1 MEKTRGW
8 IERAHETG
16 NWGQHEKK
24 ARRQLAKSGVQIRT
38 SRKTK
43 QPDRHEPDREDLR
56 DRSAPGAAPP
66 EDDLRHEEYV
76 EDCIEEHED
85 ALPSDEEESVV
96 AEPAGAS
103 VVTLSSAYDA
113 YQTHGGNRRI
123 PDRALVELGE
133 VPIEDID
140 RATIIA
146 TARRLYPHSSQS
158 ERAELFIDPMEEIL
172 GLARSRAA
180 PKPEIPV
187 ATKQRRLGPLPEY
200 WFLRKAEIEAAQE
213 KFVAMLE
220 ERFAAA
226 AAREPDPGEWYR
238 YEDHCESDW
247 ASVKPVGSPSD
258 PPPERDN
265 GWRPIRTNE
274 LYRWSHRGQL
284 SKLHGTDIRFG
295 PRRLDSHGKLVG
307 RPVYVQSGRTGD
319 GIYIGYE
326 SAPVGR
332 PRKNKS
338 EQERKRD
345 NAARQRLFRD
355 RRKGKRNGKE
365 TS

>member
-8 IERAHETG
+8 IERAHKTG
-16 NWGQHEKK
+16 NWKPHEKK

-56 DRSAPGAAPP
+56 DRSASAAAPA
-66 EDDLRHEEYV
+66 EGDLRHEEYV
-76 EDCIEEHED
+76 EDSIEEHED
-85 ALPSDEEESVV
+85 PLPSDEEESVV
-96 AEPAGAS
+96 TGPAGAS
-103 VVTLSSAYDA
+103 VVTLSLAYDA

-123 PDRALVELGE
+123 PDRALTEL
-133 VPIEDID
+133 VD

-146 TARRLYPHSSQS
+146 TARRLYPHSSKN
-158 ERAELFIDPMEEIL
+158 ERAELLIDPMEEIL
-172 GLARSRAA
+172 GLARSRA
-180 PKPEIPV
+180 PKPQLQV

-200 WFLRKAEIEAAQE
+200 WILRKAELEAAQE
-213 KFVAMLE
+213 RFEAEWEAL
-220 ERFAAA
+220 FAAA
-226 AAREPDPGEWYR
+226 AARKPDPARWYR
-238 YEDHCESDW
+238 DSMLTDHKESDW
-247 ASVKPVGSPSD
+247 TSVKSVGPPPD

-265 GWRPIRTNE
+265 GWRPVRTNE
-274 LYRWSHRGQL
+274 LYRWAHRGQL
-284 SKLHGTDIRFG
+284 SKLHGTNTRFG

-307 RPVYVQSGRTGD
+307 RPIYVQSGRNHD
-319 GIYIGYE
+319 RIYIGYE

-332 PRKNKS
+332 PRSNKS

-345 NAARQRLFRD
+345 NAARQKRFRY
-355 RRKGKRNGKE
+355 RRNGKHGKE